1 VSVHVGLTRAQD
13 RAAPLADTFGRAFV
27 DEPMMRWPLGAG
39 EVEAAERFTRCF
51 GYFLEAAIPL
61 GLIWEAG
68 EAEGVA
74 AWIPPGQRD
83 PPGVHPWGQAQILA
97 QADDG
102 GHRYEAFWEWVAA
115 HEPQD
120 PLWQLDSI
128 AVAPAL
134 QRRGIGRALIDAG
147 LAAARADGVGA
158 FLSTGTR
165 ANVEKYGRCGFRVYD
180 EADAPGG
187 GPHVWFMRWD

>member
-1 VSVHVGLTRAQD
+1 
-13 RAAPLADTFGRAFV
+13 
-27 DEPMMRWPLGAG
+27 MMRWPLGAG
-39 EVEAAERFTRCF
+39 EDEAAECFTRCF
-51 GYFLEAAIPL
+51 GYFLEVAIPL

-74 AWIPPGQRD
+74 AWIPPQQRD
-83 PPGVHPWGQAQILA
+83 PPGGHPWSQPQILA

-102 GHRYEAFWEWVAA
+102 GGRYEAFWEWVAA
-115 HEPQD
+115 HEPTEA
-120 PLWQLDSI
+120 LWQLDSI

-134 QRRGIGRALIDAG
+134 QGRGIGRSLIAAG
-147 LAAARADGVGA
+147 LTNARADGVGA

-165 ANVEKYGRCGFRVYD
+165 ANVAKYSRCGFRVYD

-187 GPHVWFMRWD
+187 GPHVWFMRWDP